1 MYIMYG
7 IQGYIART
15 VNHDQK
21 VPKHWREIEDERG
34 KKKCNAKESLDI
46 LLRIVHARSITS
58 DSTITRTRCMSIH
71 THARVTYTCI
81 NGTHVRVH
89 TMNMHIYK
97 KKREKKEKDEKNT
110 TVFVSLQ
117 QQLHLFFDSHTRTH
131 TILNQTFFFS
141 GQREGSR
148 IYQHSNRDLMFV
160 RAITIVNFSSTLY
173 LNV

>member
-34 KKKCNAKESLDI
+34 KRNVMQKRSLDI

-89 TMNMHIYK
+89 TMNMHIHK
-97 KKREKKEKDEKNT
+97 KKREKK
-110 TVFVSLQ
+110 
-117 QQLHLFFDSHTRTH
+117 
-131 TILNQTFFFS
+131 
-141 GQREGSR
+141 GEG
-148 IYQHSNRDLMFV
+148 
-160 RAITIVNFSSTLY
+160 
-173 LNV
+173 

>member
-34 KKKCNAKESLDI
+34 KRNVMQKRSLDI

-89 TMNMHIYK
+89 TMNMHIH
-97 KKREKKEKDEKNT
+97 KKREKKRRRMKKTRQFSYHYSSSCTSFLILTHALTRFWIKHSFLAVRERDRGFTNT
-110 TVFVSLQ
+110 G
-117 QQLHLFFDSHTRTH
+117 
-131 TILNQTFFFS
+131 I
-141 GQREGSR
+141 E
-148 IYQHSNRDLMFV
+148 I
-160 RAITIVNFSSTLY
+160 
-173 LNV
+173 